1 VRHEMAGHGRL
12 DGDASTA
19 SARITEAEFKLFQVL
34 VRECTGIAIGDS
46 KRELVCA
53 RLGKRLRHYGYR
65 TFQQYHEHLRERDP
79 AGAERQALINAITT
93 NKTEFFRE
101 LHHFDVLRG
110 YVTEQRARAAGPG
123 EDVRRLRLW
132 SAGCSSGEEAYS
144 IAMTVLAALAPA
156 RWDVKI
162 LASDIDTDM
171 LSVAQ
176 AGLYPEE
183 SLRSVPPR
191 LREPYFTR
199 LSIHG
204 RHLVQIAPEVR
215 ELVKVRRINLVHEGW
230 PIRTQFDAIFC
241 RNVTIYFD
249 KPGQRGILQRLVH
262 FLRPG
267 GLLFLGHSESLLGLQ
282 AGLEHVA
289 NSVYRNRA
297 RHTDQPPAP

>member
-1 VRHEMAGHGRL
+1 VRRDLESSV
-12 DGDASTA
+12 ASG
-19 SARITEAEFKLFQVL
+19 RITEAEFKLFQAL

-53 RLGKRLRHYGYR
+53 RLGKRLRHHGYG
-65 TFQQYHEHLRERDP
+65 TFRQYHEHLRERDSD
-79 AGAERQALINAITT
+79 GAERQALINAITT

-101 LHHFDVLRG
+101 SHHFDFLRS
-110 YVTEQRARAAGPG
+110 YVA
-123 EDVRRLRLW
+123 D
-132 SAGCSSGEEAYS
+132 CSSGEEAYS
-144 IAMTVLAALAPA
+144 IAVTLLAALAPA

-171 LSVAQ
+171 LGAAQ
-176 AGLYPEE
+176 AGTYPEE
-183 SLRSVPPR
+183 SLQSVPLR
-191 LREPYFTR
+191 LRGQYFTR
-199 LSIHG
+199 FSSHG
-204 RHLVQIAPEVR
+204 QHLARIAPDVR
-215 ELVKVRRINLVHEGW
+215 ELVTFRRINLMEATW

-249 KPGQRGILQRLVH
+249 KPAQQRTVQRLLQ

-289 NSVYRNRA
+289 NTVYRNRV
-297 RHTDQPPAP
+297 RPTPGPAAP

>member
-1 VRHEMAGHGRL
+1 MRHEMAGHGRL

-249 KPGQRGILQRLVH
+249 KPAQHAMLQRLVH
-262 FLRPG
+262 FLSPG
-267 GLLFLGHSESLLGLQ
+267 GLLFLGHSESLLGLH

-297 RHTDQPPAP
+297 RHPHRPPAP